1 MRAIC
6 LKVTLLSSAE
16 GQQQLNDTVGDDEIN
31 LKSRK
36 LSLHS
41 MLFLPDFFG
50 CFVSQNCNFVIAI
63 DLWCTFS

>member
-6 LKVTLLSSAE
+6 LQVTLLSSAE

-41 MLFLPDFFG
+41 MLFLPDFFWLF
-50 CFVSQNCNFVIAI
+50 CIKK
-63 DLWCTFS
+63 L